1 MRLRFKPFAIPELQE
16 KEIVYFDP
24 KENKGK
30 WNEIFENTNPI
41 HLEIGAG
48 RGLFTKTLAE
58 KNPNINYVA
67 VEMDAN
73 ILVYAVRLYEQNE
86 LTNIR
91 VIRGFAEY
99 LGDNFSE
106 NEISKVY
113 INFPNP
119 WPKRKQHKRRLTHP
133 RQLKIYKNI
142 MKNGSIIEFK
152 TDDKPFFID
161 SLKYFE
167 NEGFEII
174 YKTFDLRL
182 EDKEDNI
189 VTEYEAKWRS
199 QNIPIN
205 YLKARLIK

>member
-99 LGDNFSE
+99 LGDNFSK

>member
-152 TDDKPFFID
+152 TDDKPFFIA

-182 EDKEDNI
+182 EEKEDNI

>member
-99 LGDNFSE
+99 LGDNFSK

-182 EDKEDNI
+182 EEKEDNI

>member
-182 EDKEDNI
+182 EEKEDNI